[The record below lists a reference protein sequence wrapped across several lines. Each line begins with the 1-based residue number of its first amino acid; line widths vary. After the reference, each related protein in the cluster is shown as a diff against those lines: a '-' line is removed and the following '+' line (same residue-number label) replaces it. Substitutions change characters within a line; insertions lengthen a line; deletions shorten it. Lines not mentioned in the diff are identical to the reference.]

1 MKVLVV
7 EDDVLIAMTICD
19 MLAQAG
25 HSVVG
30 PVSTAGAALEW
41 AWTELP
47 DFALINIDLADQHKG
62 TDLARTLSSELG
74 VNSYF
79 VSGNL
84 SAAKEAADASLG
96 FISKPCS
103 QNVLQE
109 SPEVAQALMSGAR
122 IKSRELPDGLA
133 LFKSLQGK
141 EASDHHGSDP
151 HPY

>member
-19 MLAQAG
+19 MLTQAG

-41 AWTELP
+41 AWAELP

-62 TDLARTLSSELG
+62 TDLARTLRRELG

-84 SAAKEAADASLG
+84 TAAKEAADASLG

-103 QNVLQE
+103 QNLLRE
-109 SPEVAQALMSGAR
+109 SLEVAQALMDGVSM
-122 IKSRELPDGLA
+122 KSRKLPDGLV
-133 LFKSLQGK
+133 LFKPLPGNGR
-141 EASDHHGSDP
+141 SDDHGSDP

>member
-7 EDDVLIAMTICD
+7 EDDVLIAMSICD
-19 MLAQAG
+19 MLTQAG

-30 PVSTAGAALEW
+30 PVSTAGAALERAW
-41 AWTELP
+41 AELP

-62 TDLARTLSSELG
+62 TDLARMLQRELS

-103 QNVLQE
+103 QNLLQE
-109 SPEVAQALMSGAR
+109 SLEVAQALMNGRSLT
-122 IKSRELPDGLA
+122 SRKLPDGLV
-133 LFKSLQGK
+133 LFKPLQGK
-141 EASDHHGSDP
+141 GPSDEHGSDP

>member
-1 MKVLVV
+1 
-7 EDDVLIAMTICD
+7 
-19 MLAQAG
+19 
-25 HSVVG
+25 
-30 PVSTAGAALEW
+30 VSTAGAALEW
-41 AWTELP
+41 AWAELP

-62 TDLARTLSSELG
+62 TDLARTLSRELG

-109 SPEVAQALMSGAR
+109 SLEVAQALMSGAR
-122 IKSRELPDGLA
+122 IKPRELPDALV
-133 LFKSLQGK
+133 LFKPLQGK
-141 EASDHHGSDP
+141 EASDHHRSDP

>member
-7 EDDVLIAMTICD
+7 EDDVLIAMSICD
-19 MLAQAG
+19 MLTQAG

-30 PVSTAGAALEW
+30 PVSTAGAALERAW
-41 AWTELP
+41 AELP

-62 TDLARTLSSELG
+62 TDLARTLQRELS

-84 SAAKEAADASLG
+84 SAAKEAADAS
-96 FISKPCS
+96 KPCS
-103 QNVLQE
+103 QNLLLE
-109 SPEVAQALMSGAR
+109 SLEVAQALMNGTSLR
-122 IKSRELPDGLA
+122 PRKLPDGLV
-133 LFKSLQGK
+133 LFKPLRGRGP
-141 EASDHHGSDP
+141 SDEHGSDP